1 MSILEKFALPG
12 KKALITGGSQGIG
25 FACARALA
33 EAGAH
38 VILTARNKDGLI
50 KAVDQLRSAGH
61 SADWR
66 ELDVTNSRAVEALAT
81 ELGAL
86 DILVVNAGI
95 SRAGVA
101 AEDVSDELF
110 LDVMNVNVNGTKWCC
125 RSFGKRMLEAGKG
138 TIINVGSISGAISNI
153 PQNQSY
159 YNASKAA
166 VHHLT
171 KSLAAEWAA
180 RGVRINAVAPG
191 YIETP
196 MTKFGM
202 EEDPAMA
209 RVWLEQTP
217 MRRVGQPEEV
227 ASVVLFLA
235 SDASSYMTGSIVVA
249 DGGYTCI

>member
-1 MSILEKFALPG
+1 MSVLEKFKLNG
-12 KKALITGGSQGIG
+12 KRALITGASQGIG
-25 FACARALA
+25 LACAEALA

-38 VILTARNKDGLI
+38 VILAARGKDLLKDAVTGL
-50 KAVDQLRSAGH
+50 KRAGH
-61 SADWR
+61 SVESR
-66 ELDVTNSRAVEALAT
+66 SLDVTDSAAVEALAA

-101 AEDVSDELF
+101 AEAVSDELF

-125 RSFGKRMLEAGKG
+125 RSFGKRMLEAGRG
-138 TIINVGSISGAISNI
+138 SIVNVGSISGFISNI

-159 YNASKAA
+159 YNTSKAA

-171 KSLAAEWAA
+171 KCLAAEWAP
-180 RGVRINAVAPG
+180 RGVRVNAVAPG

-196 MTKFGM
+196 MTRFGM
-202 EEDPAMA
+202 EENPEMA
-209 RVWLEQTP
+209 NVWLQQTP

-227 ASVVLFLA
+227 ASIVLFLA
-235 SDASSYMTGSIVVA
+235 SEASSYMTGSIVVA
-249 DGGYTCI
+249 DGGYTTL